1 MISFSKNLT
10 LFHNK
15 SLNKIEIKVN
25 FLNLIKGIYKTSIA
39 NIILHGHWLKGF
51 PLRSEKANTLTTF
64 RQYHTGETIQDN

>member
-39 NIILHGHWLKGF
+39 NIILHGH
-51 PLRSEKANTLTTF
+51 
-64 RQYHTGETIQDN
+64 